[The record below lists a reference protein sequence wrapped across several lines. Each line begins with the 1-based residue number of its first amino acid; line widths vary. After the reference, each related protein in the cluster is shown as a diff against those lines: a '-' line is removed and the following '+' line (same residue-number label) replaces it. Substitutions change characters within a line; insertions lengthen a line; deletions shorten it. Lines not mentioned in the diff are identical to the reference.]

1 MSLRYLMKNHNVV
14 RRQSNSIRIESLREV
29 RFLIFIIYM
38 NFINYNKNCNKII
51 IINKLQIVFLPF
63 KGLCKMHGDRY
74 YRNKSRKVGIISVL
88 RYKGKDFSL
97 FSTYFS
103 RKSSVPRGV
112 TEKKVAFPVR
122 PLHDAQLYQTTIA
135 VPQGTQ
141 NVYMHRRAFKGWEKK
156 EGVVGCSTK
165 VVKVEEP

>member
-1 MSLRYLMKNHNVV
+1 
-14 RRQSNSIRIESLREV
+14 
-29 RFLIFIIYM
+29 M
-38 NFINYNKNCNKII
+38 NFINYNKNYNKNLYKKFNFYDIT
-51 IINKLQIVFLPF
+51 IVFFRF
-63 KGLCKMHGDRY
+63 KGPCKIHGDRY
-74 YRNKSRKVGIISVL
+74 YRNKSRKVGIISQSVL

-97 FSTYFS
+97 FSTYFF

-135 VPQGTQ
+135 APQGTQ

-156 EGVVGCSTK
+156 EGVVGCCTK
-165 VVKVEEP
+165 VVKVGEP